1 VKVYIMTDMEGV
13 AGVRNFDDFGGP
25 EGRYYEVGRR
35 LCTGEVSAAVQGC
48 LDAGADEVLVVD
60 GHGAGAIDP
69 ELLHPAAQVLMGRPL
84 DYPFGCDESFDCALI
99 IGQHAK
105 AGTLDGHLWHT
116 GSIDVADLTI
126 NDISLGELGKNMLFC
141 AYYDVPVVTV
151 TGDEAC
157 CREARELVPN
167 IETAAVKRGTNRGAA
182 IHLHPT
188 KAQELIREASQRGVE
203 RRDEIGKFWID
214 PPYVKRVE
222 WVAEP
227 GFPPRVHIA
236 EGEDLIEVLKT

>member
-1 VKVYIMTDMEGV
+1 
-13 AGVRNFDDFGGP
+13 
-25 EGRYYEVGRR
+25 
-35 LCTGEVSAAVQGC
+35 VQGC
-48 LDAGADEVLVVD
+48 LDAGAENVLVVD

-69 ELLHPAAQVLMGRPL
+69 ELLHPAAQLLMGRPL
-84 DYPFGCDESFDCALI
+84 AYPFGCDESFDCALIIGQHAKAGTLDGHLWHMI

-126 NDISLGELGKNMLFC
+126 NDISLGELGSNMLFC

-167 IETAAVKRGTNRGAA
+167 IETAAVKRGINRGAA

-188 KAQELIREASQRGVE
+188 KARELIREASQRGVE